1 MKPDNM
7 AKAKKGKSDNDL
19 EKQKSLLKQYL
30 GQYYSA
36 KMKKKQLETRLR
48 NFRANMGGIRG
59 MEYSPVPRSQTNKVG
74 DGAASEVIRAMEI
87 EERIKQQQAEM
98 NTAMLNVMKLM
109 DYLPVDS
116 TERLMLEYRHIDC
129 LGWKQVAKETSYSRQ
144 SCINYYN
151 AGIEKLLTFKKVQK
165 MITDFSTSKEGE
177 QPMKLLDSWL
187 GGGRIVLQFKGFQGL

>member
-98 NTAMLNVMKLM
+98 NVAMLNVMKLM

-129 LGWKQVAKETSYSRQ
+129 LSWKQIMKEVSMTRTP
-144 SCINYYN
+144 CNNYYN
-151 AGIEKLLTFKKVQK
+151 AGIDKLLTFKKVQK
-165 MITDFSTSKEGE
+165 IIADFSKSKEGE
-177 QPMKLLDSWL
+177 SL
-187 GGGRIVLQFKGFQGL
+187 

>member
-1 MKPDNM
+1 MKPNNM
-7 AKAKKGKSDNDL
+7 ANAKKGKSDNDA
-19 EKQKSLLKQYL
+19 EKQKTLLKQYL

-59 MEYSPVPRSQTNKVG
+59 MDYSPVPRSQTNKVG
-74 DGAASEVIRAMEI
+74 DGAASEVIRVMEI

-129 LGWKQVAKETSYSRQ
+129 LGWKQVAKETNYSRQ

-165 MITDFSTSKEGE
+165 IIADFSTSKEGE
-177 QPMKLLDSWL
+177 
-187 GGGRIVLQFKGFQGL
+187 